1 MRKVFTLVLCTLA
14 SLVLLPFFAGAQHQV
29 SVLNFNFSP
38 QNLTIQVGE
47 SVTWSN
53 NSGVHN
59 VNGSQT
65 TFSNNPESFFS
76 GNAAFGWTFSHTFN
90 TPGTYNYRCDP
101 HVGLNMT
108 GTITVVGAPLANN
121 IVISEIMYNSPETG
135 TDTLEF
141 IELYNKSV
149 TNINLLGYTFT
160 SGVVYTFP
168 GYNLGPGEFVLI
180 AVDSV
185 AFENVF
191 GVPAFQWTEGA
202 LSNGGEIIT
211 LSDASGNVVDM
222 VDFSDGG
229 SWPSAPDGGGSSLVL
244 CDPEADNNDGANWQA
259 ASTPVGVSV
268 AGFELF
274 ANPGGDAQCLNG
286 PIIGFVGSQ
295 VEVNEDAGAVN
306 VRLFL
311 TNGDGAAHSVQ
322 VSVAQASS
330 AAAGSDFN
338 FATQTVTFAAATV
351 DTQTIVVTILDD
363 SSPETIENL
372 ILELSNPDG
381 GSSIDPTRINYTIHI
396 TDNDTEIPNIVITE
410 IMYNPPSTEV
420 FEYIEL
426 YNNDTEHVH
435 LAGFSFAQGIVY
447 TFPSNAFL
455 NPGEYLIVAVD
466 SVLFE
471 QEFGIPA
478 FQWTSG
484 ALNNAGETL
493 ELRDASGN
501 VVDIVTYSPNA
512 PWPAAADGTGPS
524 LELCDVNA
532 DNDAPAN
539 WKASIT
545 ESGVFNGGLQLLS
558 TAGAANDCSTPPA
571 PTYPQYSISA
581 VTAYNPGGVADS
593 LGVKCQL
600 QGIAYGYN
608 LRPGG
613 LQFTIIDGQNNGIA
627 IFNANNSFGYTV
639 NEGDE
644 VIVRGTIAQ
653 FNGLTQINA
662 DSVWF
667 TSADNSLFAPTVVNG
682 LNEDSESQLVKINNL
697 TIVNPAQWTNTGTGF
712 NVDVTDGV
720 NTYAMRIDADV
731 NIFGTTV
738 PDFTFNLTGIGGQ
751 FDSGAPFLEGYQL
764 LPRYLEDIEMVVPS
778 EEVDFKRSV
787 KIYPNP
793 ATDLLSIESSIA
805 WSQVRVFNSLGAL
818 IHTADNET
826 GTLRLN
832 VREWAAGAYAIVLF
846 YEGGSGSFQFVKQ

>member
-1 MRKVFTLVLCTLA
+1 MRKVVTPVLCTL
-14 SLVLLPFFAGAQHQV
+14 LCLGLLPTLADAQHQIA
-29 SVLNFNFSP
+29 VLNFNFTP
-38 QNLTIQVGE
+38 QNLTIQAGE
-47 SVTWSN
+47 SVTWTN

-59 VNGSQT
+59 VNGSQAT
-65 TFSNNPESFFS
+65 SPNNPESFIS
-76 GNAAFGWTFSHTFN
+76 GNPTTNWTYSHTFN
-90 TPGTYNYRCDP
+90 TPGTYNYRCDL
-101 HVGLNMT
+101 HFGLNMI
-108 GTITVVGAPLANN
+108 GTITVTSAPAPGD
-121 IVISEIMYNSPETG
+121 IVITEIMYNSPESG
-135 TDTLEF
+135 TDTLEY
-141 IELYNKSV
+141 IELYNKGASDV
-149 TNINLLGYTFT
+149 NLEGYTFT
-160 SGVVYTFP
+160 LGVVYTFP
-168 GYNLGPGEFVLI
+168 AHTLSPGDYVI
-180 AVDSV
+180 VAVDSV

-202 LSNGGEIIT
+202 LSNGGETIELT
-211 LSDASGNVVDM
+211 DAAGNVADV

-229 SWPSAPDGGGSSLVL
+229 AWPSAPDGGGPSLVL
-244 CDPEADNNDGANWQA
+244 CDVEADNNDGANWQA
-259 ASTPVGVSV
+259 SSTSTGVII

-274 ANPGGDAQCLNG
+274 ANPGNDSQCLNG
-286 PIIGFVGSQ
+286 PVIGFVGSQ
-295 VEVNEDAGAVN
+295 VEVNEDAGTVN

-322 VSVAQASS
+322 VLVAQASS
-330 AAAGSDFN
+330 AASGMDFN
-338 FATQTVTFAAATV
+338 FSPQTVNFAAAAV
-351 DTQTIVVTILDD
+351 DTQTIVITILDD
-363 SSPETIENL
+363 AAPETIENL
-372 ILELSNPDG
+372 ILELSNPDA

-396 TDNDTEIPNIVITE
+396 TDNDTQIPKIVISE

-426 YNNDTEHVH
+426 YNNDTEHIH

-455 NPGEYLIVAVD
+455 NPGEYLVVAVD

-524 LELCDVNA
+524 LELCDLNG
-532 DNDAPAN
+532 DNEGPAN

-571 PTYPQYSISA
+571 PDYPPLSISS
-581 VTAYNPGGVADS
+581 VTALNPGGVADS

-608 LRPGG
+608 LRPAG

-627 IFNANNSFGYTV
+627 VFNNNNSFGYTV

-667 TSADNSLFAPTVVNG
+667 TSADNNLFAPTVITA
-682 LNEDSESQLVKINNL
+682 LNEDAESQLVKINNL
-697 TIVNPAQWTNTGTGF
+697 TIVNPAQWTNTGSGF

-731 NIFGTTV
+731 DIFGTNV

-751 FDSGAPFLEGYQL
+751 FDASAPFLEGYQL
-764 LPRYLEDIEMVVPS
+764 LPRYLGDIEMVVPS
-778 EEVDFKRSV
+778 ETVDFKRAV
-787 KIYPNP
+787 KIFPNP
-793 ATDLLSIESSIA
+793 ATNLLTIESSVNWTQARI
-805 WSQVRVFNSLGAL
+805 FNSLGAL
-818 IHTADNET
+818 VHTVNNEP
-826 GTLRLN
+826 GTLRLD
-832 VREWAAGAYAIVLF
+832 VSDWAAGAYAIVLF
-846 YEGGSGSFQFVKQ
+846 YEGGSGTFQFVKQ

>member
-1 MRKVFTLVLCTLA
+1 MRKVITQVLFAIPC
-14 SLVLLPFFAGAQHQV
+14 LVLLPGLAGAQHQV

-53 NSGVHN
+53 SSGVHN
-59 VNGSQT
+59 VNGTQT
-65 TFSNNPESFFS
+65 TFPNNPESFFS
-76 GNAAFGWTFSHTFN
+76 GNASFGWTYSHTFN
-90 TPGTYNYRCDP
+90 IPGTYNYRCDP
-101 HVGLNMT
+101 HAGLNMV
-108 GTITVVGAPLANN
+108 GTITVVGAPPTND
-121 IVISEIMYNSPETG
+121 IVITEIMYNSPESG
-135 TDTLEF
+135 VDTLEY
-141 IELYNKSV
+141 IELHNKGANDI
-149 TNINLLGYTFT
+149 NIGGYTF
-160 SGVVYTFP
+160 SLGVVFTFP
-168 GYNLGPGEFVLI
+168 SYTLSPGDYVI
-180 AVDSV
+180 VAVDSV
-185 AFENVF
+185 AFENTF

-202 LSNGGEIIT
+202 LSNNGETIE
-211 LSDASGNVVDM
+211 LSDASGNVVDV

-229 SWPSAPDGGGSSLVL
+229 AWPSTPDGNGPSLVL
-244 CDPEADNNDGANWQA
+244 CDFEADNNDGANWQA
-259 ASTPVGVSV
+259 ASTPTGVII

-274 ANPGGDAQCLNG
+274 ANPGDASECLTG
-286 PIIGFVGSQ
+286 AIIGFVGSE
-295 VEVNEDAGAVN
+295 VEVDEAAGIVN
-306 VRLFL
+306 VRLSM

-338 FATQTVTFAAATV
+338 YTAQTITFAETTT
-351 DTQTIVVTILDD
+351 DTQTIVITILDD
-363 SSPETIENL
+363 STPETIESL
-372 ILELSNPDG
+372 ILELSSPDAG
-381 GSSIDPTRINYTIHI
+381 ASIDPTRSNYTIHI
-396 TDNDTEIPNIVITE
+396 TDNDTDIPQIVISE
-410 IMYNPPSTEV
+410 IMYNPPGADV
-420 FEYIEL
+420 LEYIEL
-426 YNNDTEHVH
+426 YNNDSEHVH
-435 LAGFSFAQGIVY
+435 LAGFTFAQGVVY

-478 FQWTSG
+478 FKWTSG
-484 ALNNAGETL
+484 ALNNTGETL

-501 VVDIVTYSPNA
+501 VVDLVAYSPNA
-512 PWPAAADGTGPS
+512 PWPVAADGTGPS

-532 DNDAPAN
+532 DNEIPSN

-545 ESGVFNGGLQLLS
+545 PSGVFNGGIQLLS
-558 TAGAANDCSTPPA
+558 TPGADNDCSTPPA
-571 PTYPQYSISA
+571 PAYPTRSISS
-581 VTAYNPGGVADS
+581 VTAINPGGVADS
-593 LGVKCQL
+593 LGIKCQL

-608 LRPGG
+608 LRPSG

-627 IFNANNSFGYTV
+627 IFNSNNNFGYTV

-667 TSADNSLFAPTVVNG
+667 TSADNNLFDPTVVTA

-731 NIFGTTV
+731 DIFGTTV

-751 FDSGAPFLEGYQL
+751 FDANAPFLDGYQL
-764 LPRYLEDIEMVVPS
+764 LPRYLTDIEMVVPS
-778 EEVDFKRSV
+778 VDLDFKRSV

-793 ATDLLSIESSIA
+793 ASGLLNIESTA
-805 WSQVRVFNSLGAL
+805 NWTQARVFNSLGAL
-818 IHTADNET
+818 IHTANNET
-826 GTLRLN
+826 GALRLD
-832 VREWAAGAYAIVLF
+832 VSTWATGAYAIVLF
-846 YEGGSGSFQFVKQ
+846 YEGGSGTFQFVKQ

>member
-1 MRKVFTLVLCTLA
+1 MRKVFTLVFCTLA
-14 SLVLLPFFAGAQHQV
+14 SLAFLPFTSGAQHQV
-29 SVLNFNFSP
+29 AVLNFNFSP
-38 QNLTIQVGE
+38 QNLTIQAGE
-47 SVTWSN
+47 SVTWTN

-59 VNGSQT
+59 VNGSQAT
-65 TFSNNPESFFS
+65 YPNNPEDFFS
-76 GNAAFGWTFSHTFN
+76 GNPTTNWTFSYTFN
-90 TPGTYNYRCDP
+90 TPGTYNYRCDL
-101 HVGLNMT
+101 HFGLNMI
-108 GTITVVGAPLANN
+108 GSVTVVGAPATDDL
-121 IVISEIMYNSPETG
+121 VITEIMYNPPEAN

-141 IELYNKSV
+141 IELHNKGASD
-149 TNINLLGYTFT
+149 INLDGYSFT
-160 SGVVYTFP
+160 LGVVFTFP
-168 GYNLGPGEFVLI
+168 AHTLSPGDYVI
-180 AVDSV
+180 VAVDSV

-191 GVPAFQWTEGA
+191 GVPAFQWVEGA
-202 LSNGGEIIT
+202 LSNGGETIE
-211 LSDASGNVVDM
+211 LSDASGNVVDV

-229 SWPSAPDGGGSSLVL
+229 AWPSAPDGGGPSLVL
-244 CDPEADNNDGANWQA
+244 CDVNADNNDGANWQA
-259 ASTPVGVSV
+259 ASTATGVTV
-268 AGFELF
+268 AGIELF
-274 ANPGGDAQCLNG
+274 ANPGNDAQCLNG

-295 VEVNEDAGAVN
+295 VEVSEAAGAVN

-311 TNGDGAAHSVQ
+311 INGDGAAHSVQ

-338 FATQTVTFAAATV
+338 FSTQTVTFAAATV
-351 DTQTIVVTILDD
+351 DTQTIVITILDD
-363 SSPETIENL
+363 PTPETIENI
-372 ILELSNPDG
+372 ILELSNPDAG
-381 GSSIDPTRINYTIHI
+381 ASIDPTRINYTIHI
-396 TDNDTEIPNIVITE
+396 TDNDTNIPKIVITE

-455 NPGEYLIVAVD
+455 NPGEYLVVAVD

-512 PWPAAADGTGPS
+512 PWPTAADGTGPS

-532 DNDAPAN
+532 DNDGPDN
-539 WKASIT
+539 WNASIT

-558 TAGAANDCSTPPA
+558 TAGGANDCSTPPA
-571 PTYPQYSISA
+571 PTYPPYSISS
-581 VTAYNPGGVADS
+581 VTAFNPGGVADS

-613 LQFTIIDGQNNGIA
+613 LQFTIIDGQNAGIA
-627 IFNANNSFGYTV
+627 VFNTNNSFGYTV

-667 TSADNSLFAPTVVNG
+667 TSADNSLFAPTVVTA

-731 NIFGTTV
+731 DIFGTVV

-751 FDSGAPFLEGYQL
+751 FDNSAPFLEGYQL
-764 LPRYLEDIEMVVPS
+764 LPRYLTDIEMVVPS
-778 EEVDFKRSV
+778 ESVDFQRSV

-793 ATDLLSIESSIA
+793 ATDLLRIESSIP
-805 WSQVRVFNSLGAL
+805 WTQMRIFNSIGAL
-818 IHTADNET
+818 IHTANNEN
-826 GTLRLN
+826 GILSLN
-832 VREWAAGAYAIVLF
+832 VSEWAAGAYAIVLI
-846 YEGGSGSFQFVKQ
+846 YEGGSGTLQFVKQ

>member
-1 MRKVFTLVLCTLA
+1 MRKVLTLVLFTLA
-14 SLVLLPFFAGAQHQV
+14 SLVLLPFLAGAQHQV
-29 SVLNFNFSP
+29 AVLNFNFSP
-38 QNLTIQVGE
+38 QNLTIQAGE
-47 SVTWSN
+47 TVTWSN

-65 TFSNNPESFFS
+65 TFPNNPENFFS

-101 HVGLNMT
+101 HASLNMT
-108 GTITVVGAPLANN
+108 GTITVVGAPLAND
-121 IVISEIMYNSPETG
+121 IVISEIMYNSPESG
-135 TDTLEF
+135 TDTLEY
-141 IELYNKSV
+141 IELYNKGVS
-149 TNINLLGYTFT
+149 NINLLGYTFT
-160 SGVVYTFP
+160 LGVVYTFP
-168 GYNLGPGEFVLI
+168 SYSLGAGEYVI
-180 AVDSV
+180 VAVDSV

-202 LSNGGEIIT
+202 LSNGGET
-211 LSDASGNVVDM
+211 LELADASGNVVDM

-229 SWPSAPDGGGSSLVL
+229 DWPSAPDGGGSSLVL
-244 CDPEADNNDGANWQA
+244 CDVDADNNDGANWQA
-259 ASTPVGVSV
+259 ASTPVGVTV
-268 AGFELF
+268 AGFDLF
-274 ANPGGDAQCLNG
+274 ANPGGDSQCLDG

-295 VEVNEDAGAVN
+295 VEVNEDAGTVN
-306 VRLFL
+306 VRLFM

-338 FATQTVTFAAATV
+338 FSTQTVTFAAAAV
-351 DTQTIVVTILDD
+351 DTQTIVVTIIDD
-363 SSPETIENL
+363 SSPETIESI
-372 ILELSNPDG
+372 ILELSNPDA
-381 GSSIDPTRINYTIHI
+381 GSSIDPTRINYTIDI
-396 TDNDTEIPNIVITE
+396 TDNDTDIPNIVITE

-420 FEYIEL
+420 LEYIEL

-447 TFPSNAFL
+447 TFPSNASL

-512 PWPAAADGTGPS
+512 PWPTSADGTGPS
-524 LELCDVNA
+524 LELCDINA
-532 DNDAPAN
+532 DNDVAAN
-539 WKASIT
+539 WNASIT

-558 TAGAANDCSTPPA
+558 TAGAENDCSTPPA
-571 PTYPQYSISA
+571 PTYPPYSIGT
-581 VTAYNPGGVADS
+581 VTTITSTGVADS
-593 LGVKCQL
+593 LGVKCQV
-600 QGIAYGYN
+600 QGIAYGFN

-627 IFNANNSFGYTV
+627 VFNATNSFGYTV

-644 VIVRGTIAQ
+644 VIVRGTVAQ
-653 FNGLTQINA
+653 FNGLTQMNA
-662 DSVWF
+662 DTVWF
-667 TSADNSLFAPTVVNG
+667 TSADNSLFAPTVVTA
-682 LNEDSESQLVKINNL
+682 LNEASESQLVKINNL

-731 NIFGTTV
+731 DIFGTPV

-751 FDSGAPFLEGYQL
+751 FDNSSPFLDGYQL
-764 LPRYLEDIEMVVPS
+764 LPRYLADIEMVVPS
-778 EEVDFKRSV
+778 EEADFKRSV

-793 ATDLLSIESSIA
+793 ATDLLSIESSIE
-805 WSQVRVFNSLGAL
+805 WSQVRIFNSLGAL
-818 IHTADNET
+818 IYTADNET
-826 GTLRLN
+826 GTLHLD
-832 VREWAAGAYAIVLF
+832 VSEWAAGAYAIVLF
-846 YEGGSGSFQFVKQ
+846 HEGGSGSFQFVKQ